1 MEKRSLALLFFLR
14 VAREAAMKLAASLG
28 VLAIILCGTGH
39 AAEGD
44 PIAGK
49 RKTITCNA
57 CHGVSG
63 FKSMPRLGGQ
73 SATYI
78 VQALRAYKAGNRPHN
93 TMRDVAGALSEKD
106 FADLAA
112 HYAAMPRLSSVSGDE
127 PPAGAERCAACHGP
141 RGDEPVTPDVAV
153 IAGQSA
159 AYIEQVVREYR
170 DGTRPHAVMQ
180 EQARALGDADIAA
193 LALYF
198 SRQGALSVK

>member
-1 MEKRSLALLFFLR
+1 VLLFFLR
-14 VAREAAMKLAASLG
+14 VAREQAMRLAACLG
-28 VLAIILCGTGH
+28 VLAFIFCGG
-39 AAEGD
+39 AQAVEGD
-44 PIAGK
+44 PVAGK
-49 RKTITCNA
+49 RKTVTCNA

-63 FKSMPRLGGQ
+63 FKSMPKLGGQ
-73 SATYI
+73 SATYL

-112 HYAAMPRLSSVSGDE
+112 HYGAMPRLPSAAGEE
-127 PPAGAERCAACHGP
+127 PPAGAERCAACHGA

-159 AYIEQVVREYR
+159 VYIEQVVREYR
-170 DGTRPHAVMQ
+170 DGVRPHAVMQ
-180 EQARALGDADIAA
+180 EQTRTLGDADISA

>member
-1 MEKRSLALLFFLR
+1 
-14 VAREAAMKLAASLG
+14 MKLSAWLG
-28 VLAIILCGTGH
+28 VIGLVACGMVH

-44 PIAGK
+44 PVAGK
-49 RKTITCNA
+49 RKTVTCNA

-63 FKSMPRLGGQ
+63 FKSMPKLGGQ
-73 SATYI
+73 NATYLI
-78 VQALRAYKAGNRPHN
+78 AALRAYKAGNRAHN

-112 HYAAMPRLSSVSGDE
+112 HYGAMPRLAAATDAD
-127 PPAGAERCAACHGP
+127 PPPVGAERCAACHGA
-141 RGDEPVTPDVAV
+141 RGDQPATPDVAV

-159 AYIEQVVREYR
+159 AYVEQVVREYR

-180 EQARALGDADIAA
+180 EQVRALGDAEIAE